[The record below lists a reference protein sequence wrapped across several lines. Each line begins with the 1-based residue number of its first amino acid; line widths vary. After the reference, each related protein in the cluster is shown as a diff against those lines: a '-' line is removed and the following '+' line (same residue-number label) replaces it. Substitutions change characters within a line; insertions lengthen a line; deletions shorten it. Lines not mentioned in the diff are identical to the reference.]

1 MIEWLIHCIIEW
13 FTLQKRKTA
22 REHTDD
28 DACVFQ
34 STFKTDTRTNLV
46 WVSILSSN
54 QSDFHNTI
62 LPIARSKAVTR
73 SGCAANK
80 IISAIHVTHRL
91 RVWHFHQSMWY
102 FPRNAIHHFQ
112 AKRRGV
118 NNVKANHKC
127 CNLCC
132 KHTPFITLSTCF
144 GIATMALVNWK
155 DFRLCVPPQVFHV
168 WWQA

>member
-1 MIEWLIHCIIEW
+1 MIDW
-13 FTLQKRKTA
+13 FHDKTA
-22 REHTDD
+22 RENTDD
-28 DACVFQ
+28 DCVFQ

-46 WVSILSSN
+46 WVTILSSN
-54 QSDFHNTI
+54 QSGTSMNTI
-62 LPIARSKAVTR
+62 LPFAHRNAVTHN
-73 SGCAANK
+73 GCAANTK
-80 IISAIHVTHRL
+80 TINAIHVTHRL